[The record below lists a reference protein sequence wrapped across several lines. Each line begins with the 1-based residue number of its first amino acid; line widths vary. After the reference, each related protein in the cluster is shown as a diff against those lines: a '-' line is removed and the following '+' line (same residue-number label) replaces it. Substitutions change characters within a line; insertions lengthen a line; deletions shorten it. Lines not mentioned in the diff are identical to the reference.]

1 METGFFQNIIQE
13 SKFKPTLLGFFIN
26 NNFLIRTELFK
37 NINANTNLLTGSLL
51 DFGCATKPY
60 KKYITNVTEYIGVD
74 YKIEGWEHRQNEVDV
89 FYDGNTIPFDN
100 ERFDS
105 MICTEVFEHV
115 FNLEILLSECNR
127 VLKPGAIALITTPF
141 MWEEHEVPYD
151 FARYTPYAFKHLYEK
166 HGFEIVNHIKSG
178 NNIKVI
184 SQFSINY
191 FKNIFPKNKKIKQ
204 IMLIPFIVFYNIL
217 GLVFGN
223 ILPSDKN
230 AYFNNVFIIRKTIK

>member
-1 METGFFQNIIQE
+1 MSNSLLQNIIQE

-100 ERFDS
+100 DRFDS

-115 FNLEILLSECNR
+115 FNLETLLSECNR

-151 FARYTPYAFKHLYEK
+151 FARYTPYALKHLYEK
-166 HGFEIVNHIKSG
+166 HGFEIVSHIKSG

-204 IMLIPFIVFYNIL
+204 VMLIPFIVLYNTL

-223 ILPSDKN
+223 IMPNDKN
-230 AYFNNVFIIRKTIK
+230 AYFNNVFILRKTIK